1 LKEKN
6 VIRKFEIDDLTDVM
20 RIWLESNNQAHDFID
35 ESYWRGNFETVKDL
49 LPKSTLYVYEDDGR
63 IQGFVGL
70 MDWKQ

>member
-1 LKEKN
+1 

-49 LPKSTLYVYEDDGR
+49 LPKSTYMFMKTMVR
-63 IQGFVGL
+63 FKGL
-70 MDWKQ
+70 LA